1 VIDGFLH
8 GGRIFADRKSAGRAL
23 AQALSRFRDVAGV
36 VVLAL
41 PRGGV
46 PVAYEVAD
54 FLGAPLD
61 VFIVRKLGVPGQPEY
76 AMGAIASGGGR
87 VVNDEVVDALRIDPA
102 AIEAVAQKESREIL
116 RREQA
121 YRGNRPP
128 IEVSGKTVIVV
139 DDGMATG
146 STMLAGVRAMRQLN
160 PARIVL
166 AVPHAPPDT
175 CVTLSREVDE
185 LVCLEMPEPYVAVGR
200 WYEEFPQLEDA
211 EVTELLE
218 RARNSR
224 QRRTTFAKR

>member
-1 VIDGFLH
+1 MIDGFLH

>member
-1 VIDGFLH
+1 VINGLLH
-8 GGRIFADRKSAGRAL
+8 GGRIFADRRVAGHEL
-23 AQALSRFRDVAGV
+23 AQALSGFRDVADV

-46 PVAYEVAD
+46 PVAYEIAD

-87 VVNDEVVDALRIDPA
+87 VVNEEVVDALRIDPA
-102 AIEAVAQKESREIL
+102 AIEAVANREAREIL

-128 IEVSGKTVIVV
+128 INLSGKIVIVV

-146 STMLAGVRAMRQLN
+146 STMLAGVRALRQMS

-175 CVTLSREVDE
+175 CEMLSREVDE
-185 LVCLEMPEPYVAVGR
+185 LVCLEMPEPYIAVGR

-211 EVTELLE
+211 QVTELLE
-218 RARNSR
+218 DAREAQ
-224 QRRTTFAKR
+224 QRRTTTAKP